1 MMIMSWLK
9 KSRGV
14 QRRSGQDRRRAD
26 RLGTN
31 SLTCDLG
38 AVVDISQTGMKLRS
52 DRKPPMRVGQVFE
65 AKLDSG
71 THRVPVSG
79 QVVWVKR
86 KGLKYYEM
94 GVHFVNVKASLK
106 AAIESIGMYGFVDL
120 DRAAQAKQRKYGGSS
135 SGASPAVRAT
145 ANLPDYYKILELGAD
160 AGDKEIQLAFRNLAR
175 KFHPD
180 VAPGKEASRKF
191 IEITQAYE
199 VLRDPEAKKSY
210 DRRRAG

>member
-1 MMIMSWLK
+1 MIMSWLK
-9 KSRGV
+9 KSRGS
-14 QRRSGQDRRRAD
+14 QGRTGQDRRRSD

-31 SLTCDLG
+31 SLSCDLG
-38 AVVDISQTGMKLRS
+38 TVVDISQTGMKLRS
-52 DRKPPMRVGQVFE
+52 DRKPPVRVGQVFE

-79 QVVWVKR
+79 QVIWVKR
-86 KGLKYYEM
+86 RSMKSYEM
-94 GVHFVNVKASLK
+94 GVKFVNIKASLK

-120 DRAAQAKQRKYGGSS
+120 DRAAQAKKRKYSGSS
-135 SGASPAVRAT
+135 GGQRQTVRAT
-145 ANLPDYYKILELGAD
+145 ADLPDYYKMLELGHSASNRD
-160 AGDKEIQLAFRNLAR
+160 IKLAFRNLAR

-180 VAPGKEASRKF
+180 VSPSEEASRKF

-199 VLRDPEAKKSY
+199 VLRDPDAKKSY